1 VHHIDGELLVR
12 GIQVLEVVG
21 SAGGKVLSLA
31 PVVGVILAGAAGASQ
46 LFSP

>member
-1 VHHIDGELLVR
+1 VHHVDAELLVW

-21 SAGGKVLSLA
+21 SAGGEMLSLA
-31 PVVGVILAGAAGASQ
+31 PVVGMILAGAAGASQ